1 MPMPP
6 KLSRVWKVQG
16 HSSETY
22 FGDCD
27 HNDPK
32 EAVLRQPNP
41 VASGMAQSSK
51 PQAALAA

>member
-1 MPMPP
+1 MPVPP

-51 PQAALAA
+51 PQAALAT